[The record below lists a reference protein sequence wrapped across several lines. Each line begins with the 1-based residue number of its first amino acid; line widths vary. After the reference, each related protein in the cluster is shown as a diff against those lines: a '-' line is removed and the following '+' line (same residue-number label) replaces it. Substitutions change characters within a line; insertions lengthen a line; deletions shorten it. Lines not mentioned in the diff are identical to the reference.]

1 MKNFLMMIG
10 IVLFCSSLYGQQLP
24 LTESCFVNRYALS
37 SAYAGNSENE
47 SLFASY
53 RMDWSGIS
61 DAPRTIRLSYH
72 DGFRSNTGL
81 GGKVAMDRFGIFQR
95 FFAMGTY
102 SYRLR
107 LFKESDQFLL
117 FGLSAGV
124 NQNSIKFDEYYNDP
138 KFTNDPS
145 MINKRRNSNVTLI
158 SDFSTVYTYQK
169 LQVGLLLSN
178 IGISDSRYSAVKTVY
193 SPFMHYQLHAIHTLS
208 LGDDWQFTPLAVLRG
223 GKNVKAQLE
232 VASQFKYNNKLWG
245 SIAHRGKNV
254 SCVGFGLNMTKGV
267 LLNYTYNF
275 FTGVSVSA
283 FQNHELTLGLNIGEF
298 IR

>member
-1 MKNFLMMIG
+1 MM
-10 IVLFCSSLYGQQLP
+10 FCSSLYGQQLP
-24 LTESCFVNRYALS
+24 LTESYFVNRYALS
-37 SAYAGNSENE
+37 SGYAGNSENE

-53 RMDWSGIS
+53 RMDWAGIS

-72 DGFRSNTGL
+72 DGFKSNAGL
-81 GGKVAMDRFGIFQR
+81 GGKIAMDKFGIFQS
-95 FFAMGTY
+95 FFAMGSY
-102 SYRLR
+102 SYRLQLVSGHF
-107 LFKESDQFLL
+107 LFL
-117 FGLSAGV
+117 GLSAGV

-145 MINKRRNSNVTLI
+145 MINKRRNSSLTLV
-158 SDFSTVYTYQK
+158 SDFSVIYSYKSFQT
-169 LQVGLLLSN
+169 GLLLSN
-178 IGISDSRYSAVKTVY
+178 ISNSDSKYSGVRTDY

-208 LGDDWQFTPLAVLRG
+208 LGEDWQFSPLAVLRG

-245 SIAHRGKNV
+245 SFAHRGKNV
-254 SCVGFGLNMTKGV
+254 WCAGFGLNMSKGI